1 MNYENLSLYL
11 ICADFINSLYKY
23 SVVARTDLKKFVK
36 KFCEEFIYCDEL
48 IDKLYTRY
56 LLMSGDDSA
65 ITIKLIHYLEKL

>member
-1 MNYENLSLYL
+1 MKDSSNLYF
-11 ICADFINSLYKY
+11 ICANCINVLCKY
-23 SVVARTDLKKFVK
+23 PIQVRLDLKEFVK
-36 KFCEEFIYCDEL
+36 KFCKEFIYRDEL